1 MAFELSS
8 VVPWG
13 RSFDEYLAMFALDDT
28 DLNGSVLGCGDGP
41 ASFNSVATQQGY
53 TVISA
58 DPLYRFSEA
67 EIQSRIV
74 ETAQSIV
81 EQTRRNAGEFVW
93 KHFQSFDELIEA
105 RMSAMHEFLSDFAQG
120 ANAGRY
126 IDASL
131 PDLPFPRQSFD
142 VALCSHFLF
151 LYSEQLDL
159 QFHVESV
166 IELYRVSREV
176 RIFPLLE
183 LGSVPSRHLQAV
195 TEELEYQGY
204 SVEQVR
210 VNYEFQKN
218 GNQMLR
224 IV

>member
-1 MAFELSS
+1 
-8 VVPWG
+8 
-13 RSFDEYLAMFALDDT
+13 
-28 DLNGSVLGCGDGP
+28 
-41 ASFNSVATQQGY
+41 
-53 TVISA
+53 
-58 DPLYRFSEA
+58 
-67 EIQSRIV
+67 
-74 ETAQSIV
+74 
-81 EQTRRNAGEFVW
+81 
-93 KHFQSFDELIEA
+93 
-105 RMSAMHEFLSDFAQG
+105 MSAMHEFLSDFAQG